1 MGLTNFD
8 LYSPIFHKLYSFL
21 KINSFIK
28 DPRIINSNI
37 SKSRDI
43 SCRLSIDYYR
53 ETVKLQRLKIESL
66 LKNITNTNRL
76 NRRQYF
82 KELNVSK
89 LSISPFGWGEICIRD
104 FETFICHSCLIKPDM
119 SLVETWPNYY
129 IKNKSYVS
137 FNWNMEDFNDCI
149 NNILNQNKKIKE
161 ISDYGREIYTKF
173 NMKKESKNFFVE
185 RFAEILKK

>member
-1 MGLTNFD
+1 
-8 LYSPIFHKLYSFL
+8 
-21 KINSFIK
+21 
-28 DPRIINSNI
+28 
-37 SKSRDI
+37 
-43 SCRLSIDYYR
+43 
-53 ETVKLQRLKIESL
+53 
-66 LKNITNTNRL
+66 
-76 NRRQYF
+76 
-82 KELNVSK
+82 
-89 LSISPFGWGEICIRD
+89 
-104 FETFICHSCLIKPDM
+104 M